1 MSEHT
6 ICVRIESLQATLELI
21 CDTIN
26 YPDLIHDILYAKFQR
41 KVPDWSEH
49 GWDLRAVTGENEI
62 IVTARRKA

>member
-1 MSEHT
+1 MSEYT
-6 ICVRIESLQATLELI
+6 IAVPMHDRRALELI

-49 GWDLRAVTGENEI
+49 GWDLRAVTGESEI